1 MSSSDG
7 SLASSSS
14 EDMDIDVADYDLEVE
29 GSPNSSTQ
37 GADQEAEEAYAG
49 KTQTSI

>member
-14 EDMDIDVADYDLEVE
+14 EDMDVDVAGQRF
-29 GSPNSSTQ
+29 GS
-37 GADQEAEEAYAG
+37 GGLAEL
-49 KTQTSI
+49 KRTRL